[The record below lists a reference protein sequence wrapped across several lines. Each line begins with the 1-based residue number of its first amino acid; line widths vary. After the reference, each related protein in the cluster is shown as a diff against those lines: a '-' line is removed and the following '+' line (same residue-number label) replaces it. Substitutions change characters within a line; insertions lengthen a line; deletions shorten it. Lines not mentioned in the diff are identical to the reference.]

1 LPEVYQVK
9 NEDYAKTLNLPKT
22 DFPMRA
28 NLPEREPEL
37 MVLWEKMDLYRKVQ
51 ESRRGR
57 PKFILHDGPPY
68 ANGDIHMGTAL
79 NKVLKD
85 IIVKHKT
92 MTGYDA
98 PYVPGWDTHGLPIE
112 HQVVKSGKIKRHEV
126 TALEFRRHCRDFAL
140 HYIDVQRGQFK
151 RLGVRGD
158 WEAPY
163 LTLNPEFEA
172 RQIGVFGQM
181 AAAGYIYKGL
191 KPVHWCPQCETALAE
206 AEIEY
211 QDRKSPSV
219 YVRFQVIDAKDKLP
233 GADKA
238 WFVIWTTTP
247 WTIPANLAI
256 CLHPEYTYVRIATP
270 LGDLLVAEA
279 LLANVLEA
287 LKLSDCRVM
296 EKYSGADLEG
306 IVCRHPLY
314 ADRRSVVIL
323 GGHVTL
329 EAGTGC
335 VHTAPGHGQ
344 EDYEVA
350 LKYGLPI
357 FAPIDHT
364 GRFTAE
370 AGLFAGLRY
379 DEGNKAVLQALE
391 EAGALLAASRLTHP
405 YPHCWRCKEPVLF
418 RATEQWFASV
428 EGFRREALRA
438 IEEVRWIPSWGE
450 ERIYNMIAGRHD
462 WCISRQ
468 RVWGVPIPIFYCT
481 ACGKELINEVT
492 VSAVAEL
499 FAREGADAW
508 FAREASEILP
518 AGVNCPACGQA
529 AFRKE
534 TDIMDVWF
542 DSGSSHAAVLETHPD
557 LVWPADLYLEGSD
570 QYRGWFQSSLLTS
583 VATRGRA
590 PYRATL
596 THGWVVDGEGK
607 KMSKSL
613 GNVLAPEQIIRQ
625 YGADI
630 LRLWV
635 SSADFKSD
643 VRVSRDILA
652 QLTEVYRKIRNTFR
666 YLLGN
671 CYDFDPKLDKVEF
684 ALMEDL
690 DRYALHRLQV
700 LTGRVSRA
708 YEDFEYHLVFHA
720 IHNFCVVEMS
730 NFYLDVLKDRLYT
743 MPAKSAARRS
753 AQTAMHEIL
762 QTLVRLV
769 APVLTFTAE
778 ETWGYLSGGR
788 EESIQLA
795 DWPEVNSDWL
805 DPELDARWQKL
816 LSLRDI
822 VTRRLEEARR
832 QKIIGSSLGAALQLF
847 AGEEAYSALLPFKER
862 LPELFIVSACS
873 LHGPEAAAAAGV
885 IPEEGFSVAVR
896 NAEGEKCERC
906 WNIRPEVGRDAEHPT
921 LCRRCLEVIA

>member
-1 LPEVYQVK
+1 MK

-28 NLPEREPEL
+28 NLPEREPEI
-37 MVLWEKMDLYRKVQ
+37 MALWEKMDLYRKVR
-51 ESRRGR
+51 ESRHGR

-92 MTGYDA
+92 MTGFAA

-140 HYIDVQRGQFK
+140 HYVDVQRGQFK

-163 LTLNPEFEA
+163 LTLNPEFES
-172 RQIGVFGQM
+172 RQIEVFGQM
-181 AAAGYIYKGL
+181 AEAGYIYKGL

-211 QDRKSPSV
+211 QDRKSPSI
-219 YVRFQVIDAKDKLP
+219 YVRFPVLDAKDKLP

-247 WTIPANLAI
+247 WTIPANLAL

-270 LGDLLVAEA
+270 LGDLLLAEA
-279 LLANVLEA
+279 LLSGVLEA
-287 LKLSDCRVM
+287 LKISDYRVV

-306 IVCRHPLY
+306 IICRHPLY
-314 ADRRSVVIL
+314 GERRSVVVL

-350 LKYGLPI
+350 LKYGLPV
-357 FAPIDHT
+357 FAPVDHT

-370 AGLFAGLRY
+370 AGRFAGLRY
-379 DEGNKAVLQALE
+379 NEGNNAVLQALE
-391 EAGALLAASRLTHP
+391 ETGALLASSGLTHP
-405 YPHCWRCKEPVLF
+405 YPHCWRCKEPVIF

-428 EGFRREALRA
+428 EGFRQEALRA
-438 IEEVRWIPSWGE
+438 IREVRWIPSWGE
-450 ERIYNMIAGRHD
+450 ERIYNMISGRHD

-481 ACGKELINEVT
+481 SCGKELINEVT
-492 VSAVAEL
+492 IKAVAEL

-508 FAREASEILP
+508 FAREAAEILP
-518 AGVNCPACGQA
+518 AGVNCPACGQSS
-529 AFRKE
+529 FRKE

-557 LVWPADLYLEGSD
+557 LVSPADLYLEGSD

-613 GNVLAPEQIIRQ
+613 GNVIAPEQIIRQ

-652 QLTEVYRKIRNTFR
+652 QLTEVYRKIRNTIR

-671 CYDFDPKLDKVEF
+671 SYDFDPQKDAVRPGAMDE
-684 ALMEDL
+684 L

-700 LTGRVSRA
+700 LIERVSNA
-708 YEDFEYHLVFHA
+708 YQEFDYHIVFHA

-743 MPAKSAARRS
+743 KPAESTARRS

-762 QTLVRLV
+762 HALVRLV

-778 ETWGYLSGGR
+778 EIWGYLPPGR
-788 EESIQLA
+788 EESVQLA
-795 DWPEVNSDWL
+795 DWPQVNKAWVDQ
-805 DPELDARWQKL
+805 ELNSRWQRL
-816 LSLRDI
+816 LALREI
-822 VTRRLEEARR
+822 VTRSLEEARR

-847 AGEEAYSALLPFKER
+847 AGEEAYADLLPFKER
-862 LPELFIVSACS
+862 LPELFIVSACA
-873 LHGPEAAAAAGV
+873 LYGPEEAAAAGV
-885 IPEEGFSVAVR
+885 IPEEGLSVLVR

-906 WNIRPEVGRDAEHPT
+906 WNIRPEVGRDGEHPA
-921 LCRRCLEVIA
+921 LCRRCLEAIA

>member
-1 LPEVYQVK
+1 MKSKEYSL
-9 NEDYAKTLNLPKT
+9 TLNLPKT

-28 NLPEREPEL
+28 SLPEREPEIIAR
-37 MVLWEKMDLYRKVQ
+37 WEETDLYRKVQ
-51 ESRRGR
+51 GSRRGR

-85 IIVKHKT
+85 IVVKHKT
-92 MTGYDA
+92 MAGYNA

-112 HQVVKSGKIKRHEV
+112 HQVVKSGKVKRNEV

-140 HYIDVQRGQFK
+140 HYISVQREQFK

-158 WEAPY
+158 WENPY
-163 LTLNPEFEA
+163 LTLNPSFEA
-172 RQIGVFGQM
+172 RQIEVFGQM
-181 AAAGYIYKGL
+181 AEAGYIYKGL
-191 KPVHWCPQCETALAE
+191 KPVHWCTHCETALAE

-219 YVRFQVIDAKDKLP
+219 FVCFQVIDAKGKLP
-233 GADKA
+233 DHDSVG
-238 WFVIWTTTP
+238 FVIWTTTP
-247 WTIPANLAI
+247 WTIPANLAL
-256 CLHPEYTYVRIATP
+256 CLHPEYTYVRVATP
-270 LGDLLVAEA
+270 LGDLLLAEQ
-279 LLANVLEA
+279 LLGGVLET
-287 LKLSDCRVM
+287 LKLGDCRVVD
-296 EKYSGADLEG
+296 KYTGADLEG

-314 ADRRSVVIL
+314 EDRRSVVVL

-350 LKYGLPI
+350 LKYGLPV
-357 FAPIDHT
+357 FAPVDHT

-370 AGLFAGLRY
+370 AGRFAGLRY

-391 EAGALLAASRLTHP
+391 EAGALLSSARLIHP
-405 YPHCWRCKEPVLF
+405 YPHCWRCKEPVIF

-428 EGFRREALRA
+428 EGFRSKALQA
-438 IEEVRWIPSWGE
+438 IKEVRWIPSWGE

-481 ACGKELINEVT
+481 ACGRELINEET
-492 VSAVAEL
+492 VRAVAEL

-508 FAREASEILP
+508 FAREAAEILP
-518 AGVNCPACGQA
+518 AGVKCRACGQA

-557 LVWPADLYLEGSD
+557 LVSPADLYLEGSD

-613 GNVLAPEQIIRQ
+613 GNVIAPEQIIRQ

-643 VRVSRDILA
+643 VRVSREILA
-652 QLTEVYRKIRNTFR
+652 QLTEVYRKIRNTIR

-671 CYDFDPKLDKVEF
+671 CYDFNPGKDTVAFQDMDE
-684 ALMEDL
+684 L

-700 LTGRVSRA
+700 LVGRVSRA
-708 YEDFEYHLVFHA
+708 YDEFEYHLVFHA

-730 NFYLDVLKDRLYT
+730 SFYLDVLKDRLYT
-743 MPAKSAARRS
+743 MPAESAARRS

-762 QTLVRLV
+762 QNLVRLI

-778 ETWGYLSGGR
+778 ETWNYLPGVTA
-788 EESIQLA
+788 ESVQLA
-795 DWPEVNSDWL
+795 DWPEVNTAWL
-805 DPELDARWQKL
+805 DLELEARMTKL

-822 VTRRLEEARR
+822 VTRHLEEARR
-832 QKIIGSSLGAALQLF
+832 QKMIGSSLGAALQLF
-847 AGEEAYSALLPFKER
+847 AGDEAYAALLPFKER

-873 LHGPEAAAAAGV
+873 LHGPEEAAAAGV
-885 IPEEGFSVAVR
+885 IPEEGLSVLVR
-896 NAEGEKCERC
+896 TAEGEKCERC
-906 WNIRPEVGRDAEHPT
+906 WNIRPEVGDDAEHPA
-921 LCRRCLEVIA
+921 LCRRCLAAVSSQSR